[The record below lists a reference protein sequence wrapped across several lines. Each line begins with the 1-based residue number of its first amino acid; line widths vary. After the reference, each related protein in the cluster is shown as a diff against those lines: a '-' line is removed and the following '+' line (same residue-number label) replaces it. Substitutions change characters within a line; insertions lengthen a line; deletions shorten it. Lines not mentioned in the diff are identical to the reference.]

1 MTERDFDMELEE
13 FFSDLPEPTRSECRR
28 LVAAAIDVKSGKL
41 AEAVIKLQAFMA
53 NWRVDHPDLP
63 LVPRSDF
70 RNVEDNRPPTDKQ
83 KEYALKV
90 SIYTGVRLPAK
101 FTRSEVSKFLDENAP
116 KFYKILADAR
126 EQGENAEPLI
136 SEEEAV
142 MDLKSG
148 ASCSVSSGSSG
159 CKRCQERRKEYV
171 ENHKDDAEVQYADE
185 MPF

>member
-41 AEAVIKLQAFMA
+41 ADAVIKLQAFMA
-53 NWRVDHPDLP
+53 NWRVDHKELP
-63 LVPRSDF
+63 LIPEADF
-70 RNVEDNRPPTDKQ
+70 RNVDDSRPPTEKQ
-83 KEYALKV
+83 REYALKV
-90 SIYTGVRLPAK
+90 SMYTGVRLPSKA
-101 FTRSEVSKFLDENAP
+101 TRSEFSKFLNDYVP
-116 KFYKILADAR
+116 RFHKILADAR

-142 MDLKSG
+142 MDLKS
-148 ASCSVSSGSSG
+148 ASCSVGSGSSG
-159 CKRCQERRKEYV
+159 CKRCQEHQKEYT
-171 ENHKDDAEVQYADE
+171 EKHKDDGEVHYADE

>member
-1 MTERDFDMELEE
+1 MLTISEEDLEK
-13 FFSDLPEPTRSECRR
+13 LAEPTRSEVGR
-28 LVAAAIDVKSGKL
+28 LCGAISCIIGGKH
-41 AEAVIKLQAFMA
+41 AEAVIKLQAFAA

-63 LVPRSDF
+63 LVPKSDY

-90 SIYTGVRLPAK
+90 SMYTGVRLPAK

-116 KFYKILADAR
+116 KFAKILADAR

-136 SEEEAV
+136 TAEEAV
-142 MDLKSG
+142 VDIKSG
-148 ASCSVSSGSSG
+148 ASCSVGSGSSG
-159 CKRCQERRKEYV
+159 CKRCQERQKEYA
-171 ENHKDDAEVQYADE
+171 EKHKDDGDTPYVDE